1 MYIPINS
8 KKNCNFGTFFLKNC
22 PMKKFIPHII
32 AIVSFLVIT
41 FAYLSPVFSGK
52 DIFGGDTQSYIG
64 MAQEANTYNA
74 NHDDQTLWTGSMF
87 SGMPTYQICM
97 KDDNSVI
104 SLADDA
110 LRVLPGPTYRVFL
123 YLVGFYILLIA
134 FGLSPYWA
142 IAGSIAFAFGS
153 YNLIIIVAGHNTKA
167 VAIAYMAPIIASI
180 YLGFKK
186 EKPYLGATLLAL
198 FLGLGLYANH
208 IQIIYYTL
216 FIAIIFGISEI
227 VFTIKEKTF
236 KKFFTS
242 IGFLCLGA
250 ILAVGLNAT
259 RLITTAEYSKHTMRG
274 DSNGL
279 TIIESGDKHGL
290 DLDYITAWSYGIDET
305 LTLLIPDFKGGS
317 SHTYLDADSH
327 TAQKMGQ
334 ITGFRDTGKD
344 LSSTDKERLART
356 GNPKNLAELMYIQP
370 MPTYWGTQPFTSGPV
385 YAGAIVCFLFIVG
398 CIIVPNRQRYWL
410 ITATILGILLS
421 WGHNFMPFTE
431 FFVNFVPLY
440 DKFRTVS
447 MTLTISCLCMVILAF
462 LAIKEL
468 TSEKIDT
475 NKKLKSLYI
484 GAGVTGGLCLL
495 FAIIPSLA
503 GDFSAAS
510 DNSYGSSYSF
520 LTETLPQD
528 RMAMLQSD
536 ALRSLIF
543 IALAFALLFFFV
555 KGKIKTVIASVT
567 LIALCAAD
575 MIPVAYRYLNERSFV
590 KKEVRNKPFT
600 ASEADKYILA
610 DKTEDFRVLNLTVD
624 VFNSS
629 APSYF
634 HKNVGGYSAVKL
646 RRYQELIEVHIS
658 KEIRDFTASLRTIST
673 LGEAEEIFKQ
683 TPVLNMLNTKY
694 LIYSPQAIPISN
706 PYKLGNAWL
715 VNNVDFVN
723 SADEEM
729 LSLGLDSLTNT
740 VIVDK
745 STENAPVA
753 KKYNSES
760 GKIELIKYEP
770 NAMTYKFSST
780 EDQLAVF
787 SEIYYPDGWN
797 AYINGEI
804 VSYFR
809 ANYLLR
815 AMELKAGDYE
825 IEFRFEPK
833 SYDIGKILSIIC
845 SILLTTASVY
855 IIFAHLKN
863 NFKR

>member
-1 MYIPINS
+1 
-8 KKNCNFGTFFLKNC
+8 
-22 PMKKFIPHII
+22 MKKSIPHII

-52 DIFGGDTQSYIG
+52 DIFGGDTQSYMG
-64 MAQEANTYNA
+64 MAQEANTYNET
-74 NHDDQTLWTGSMF
+74 HDNPTLWTGSMF

-97 KDDNSVI
+97 KDDNSIV

-216 FIAIIFGISEI
+216 FIALILGISEI
-227 VFTIKEKTF
+227 IFAIKEKTI
-236 KKFFTS
+236 KKFLLSTA
-242 IGFLCLGA
+242 FLCLGA
-250 ILAVGLNAT
+250 MLAVGLNAT

-279 TIIESGDKHGL
+279 TILESGDKHGL

-305 LTLLIPDFKGGS
+305 FTLLIPDFKGGS
-317 SHTYLDADSH
+317 SQTYLDADSH
-327 TAQKMGQ
+327 TAEKMGQ
-334 ITGFRDTGKD
+334 ITGFRDSKKD
-344 LSSTDKERLART
+344 LTNADKERLART
-356 GNPKNLAELMYIQP
+356 SNPRNLAELMYIQP

-398 CIIVPNRQRYWL
+398 CIIVPNRQRWWL
-410 ITATILGILLS
+410 ISATLLGILLS

-431 FFVNFVPLY
+431 FFVNYVPLY

-447 MTLTISCLCMVILAF
+447 MTLTISCLCMAILAF

-468 TSEKIDT
+468 TSESVDT
-475 NKKLKSLYI
+475 KEKLKALYI
-484 GAGVTGGLCLL
+484 GAGITGGLCLL

-503 GDFSAAS
+503 GDFSSAS

-543 IALAFALLFFFV
+543 ITLAFTLLFFYI
-555 KGKIKTVIASVT
+555 KGKIKTLVASLA
-567 LIALCAAD
+567 LISLCAAD
-575 MIPVAYRYLNERSFV
+575 MIPVASRYLNERSFV
-590 KKEVRNKPFT
+590 KKEVRNKPF
-600 ASEADKYILA
+600 SPSDADKYILA

-658 KEIRDFTASLRTIST
+658 KEIRNFTASLRTIST

-694 LIYSPQAIPISN
+694 VIYSPQAMPITN
-706 PYKLGNAWL
+706 PYKMGNAWL
-715 VNNVDFVN
+715 VDNVNLVN

-729 LSLGLDSLTNT
+729 LSLGLDSLQNT
-740 VIVDK
+740 VIIDK
-745 STENAPVA
+745 AVKNAP
-753 KKYNSES
+753 KDQKYNSAN
-760 GKIELIKYEP
+760 GKIELVKYEP
-770 NAMTYKFSST
+770 NVMTYKFTST
-780 EDQLAVF
+780 ENQLAVF

-797 AYINGEI
+797 AYINGEKAE
-804 VSYFR
+804 YFR

-815 AMELKAGDYE
+815 AMELKAGDYT

-845 SILLTTASVY
+845 SILLTTALSC
-855 IIFAHLKN
+855 IIFAVFKN
-863 NFKR
+863 DFKR

>member
-1 MYIPINS
+1 
-8 KKNCNFGTFFLKNC
+8 
-22 PMKKFIPHII
+22 MKKAIPHII
-32 AIVSFLVIT
+32 AIVSFLIIT

-52 DIFGGDTQSYIG
+52 DIFGGDTQSYMG
-64 MAQEANTYNA
+64 MAQEANTFNQT
-74 NHDDQTLWTGSMF
+74 NDDQTLWTGSMF

-97 KDDNSVI
+97 KDDNSIV

-216 FIAIIFGISEI
+216 FIALILGVSEIIFA
-227 VFTIKEKTF
+227 IKEKTI
-236 KKFFTS
+236 KKFLLSTA
-242 IGFLCLGA
+242 FLCIGA
-250 ILAVGLNAT
+250 ILAVGMNAT

-279 TIIESGDKHGL
+279 TILESGDKHGL
-290 DLDYITAWSYGIDET
+290 DIDYITAWSYGIDET

-317 SHTYLDADSH
+317 SATYLDADSH

-334 ITGFRDTGKD
+334 LTGFRDTGKD
-344 LSSTDKERLART
+344 LSSTDKERLSRT
-356 GNPKNLAELMYIQP
+356 NNPKNLAELMYIQP

-410 ITATILGILLS
+410 IAATTLGILLS

-431 FFVNFVPLY
+431 FFVNYVPLY

-447 MTLTISCLCMVILAF
+447 MTLTISCLCMAILAF

-468 TSEKIDT
+468 TSESVDT
-475 NKKLKSLYI
+475 KEKLKALYI
-484 GAGVTGGLCLL
+484 GAGITGGLCLL
-495 FAIIPSLA
+495 FALIPSLA
-503 GDFSAAS
+503 GDFSASS
-510 DNSYGSSYSF
+510 DNSYGSTYSF
-520 LTETLPQD
+520 LTQTLPLD
-528 RMAMLQSD
+528 RMEMLQAD

-543 IALAFALLFFFV
+543 IALAFALLFFYV
-555 KGKIKTVIASVT
+555 KGKIKTLIASIA
-567 LIALCAAD
+567 LIVLCAAD
-575 MIPVAYRYLNERSFV
+575 MIPVAHRYLNERSFV
-590 KKEVRNKPFT
+590 KKEVTNKPFS
-600 ASEADKYILA
+600 ASDADKYILA

-624 VFNSS
+624 IFNSS

-646 RRYQELIEVHIS
+646 RRYQELIEVHLS
-658 KEIRDFTASLRTIST
+658 KEIRNFTYSLKTIST
-673 LGEAEEIFKQ
+673 LAEAEEAFKQ

-694 LIYSPQAIPISN
+694 VIYAPQAMPISN

-715 VNNVDFVN
+715 VDNVNLVN

-729 LSLGLDSLTNT
+729 LSLGLDSLQNT
-740 VIVDK
+740 VVVDK
-745 STENAPVA
+745 AVENAPTDQ
-753 KKYNSES
+753 KYNSAN
-760 GKIELIKYEP
+760 GKIELIEYKP

-797 AYINGEI
+797 AYVNGEKAT
-804 VSYFR
+804 YFR

-815 AMELKAGDYE
+815 AMELKAGDYT

-845 SILLTTASVY
+845 SILLTTALGY

>member
-1 MYIPINS
+1 
-8 KKNCNFGTFFLKNC
+8 
-22 PMKKFIPHII
+22 MKKLLPHII
-32 AIVSFLVIT
+32 AIISFLVLT
-41 FAYLSPVFSGK
+41 FAFLSPVFSGK
-52 DIFGGDTQSYIG
+52 DIFGGDTQSYMG
-64 MAQEANTYNA
+64 MAQEANAYNET
-74 NHDDQTLWTGSMF
+74 HDNQTLWTGSMF

-97 KDDNSVI
+97 KDDNSII
-104 SLADDA
+104 SLTDDA
-110 LRVLPGPTYRVFL
+110 LRLLPGPTYRVFL

-180 YLGFKK
+180 YMGFRQN
-186 EKPYLGATLLAL
+186 KPYIGATLLAL

-216 FIAIIFGISEI
+216 FIAIILGISEI
-227 VFTIKEKTF
+227 VFAIKEKTI

-242 IGFLCLGA
+242 LGFLALGA

-290 DLDYITAWSYGIDET
+290 DIDYITAWSYGIDET
-305 LTLLIPDFKGGS
+305 FTLLIPDFKGGS

-334 ITGFRDTGKD
+334 ITGFRNTNKD
-344 LSSTDKERLART
+344 LSNADKERLART
-356 GNPKNLAELMYIQP
+356 GNPRNLAELMYIQP

-398 CIIVPNRQRYWL
+398 CILVPNKQRWWL
-410 ITATILGILLS
+410 ISATILGILLS

-431 FFVNFVPLY
+431 FFVNYVPLY

-462 LAIKEL
+462 LGVKEL
-468 TSEKIDT
+468 ISNDVDSK
-475 NKKLKSLYI
+475 KKLKSLYI
-484 GAGVTGGLCLL
+484 GAGITGGLCLL
-495 FAIIPSLA
+495 FTLIPSLA
-503 GDFSAAS
+503 GDFTSTS

-520 LTETLPQD
+520 LTETLPLD
-528 RMAMLQSD
+528 RAEMLRAD
-536 ALRSLIF
+536 ALRSLVF
-543 IALAFALLFFFV
+543 IALAFTLLFIYV
-555 KGKIKTVIASVT
+555 KGKINALVAS
-567 LIALCAAD
+567 IALCVLCATD
-575 MIPVAYRYLNERSFV
+575 MIPVAHRYLNERSFV
-590 KKEVRNKPFT
+590 KKEAKNKPFT
-600 ASEADKYILA
+600 ASDADKYILA
-610 DKTEDFRVLNLTVD
+610 DKSEEFRVLNLTVD
-624 VFNSS
+624 IFNSS

-646 RRYQELIEVHIS
+646 RRYQELIEVHLS
-658 KEIRDFTASLRTIST
+658 KEIRDFTSSLRTIST
-673 LGEAEEIFKQ
+673 LGEAEEIFKK

-694 LIYSPQAIPISN
+694 VIYTPQAMPISN
-706 PYKLGNAWL
+706 PYKMGNAWL
-715 VNNVDFVN
+715 VDNINLVN

-745 STENAPVA
+745 STENAPND
-753 KKYNSES
+753 KKYNSAN

-770 NAMTYKFSST
+770 NSMTYKFTST

-797 AYINGEI
+797 AYINDEE
-804 VSYFR
+804 VPYFR

-815 AMELKAGDYE
+815 AMELKAGDYT

-845 SILLTTASVY
+845 SILLTTALSY

>member
-1 MYIPINS
+1 
-8 KKNCNFGTFFLKNC
+8 
-22 PMKKFIPHII
+22 MKKFLPHII
-32 AIVSFLVIT
+32 AIISFLVLT
-41 FAYLSPVFSGK
+41 FAFLSPVFSGK
-52 DIFGGDTQSYIG
+52 DIFGGDTQSYMG
-64 MAQEANTYNA
+64 MAQEANAYNET
-74 NHDDQTLWTGSMF
+74 HDDQTLWTGSMF

-97 KDDNSVI
+97 KDDNSII
-104 SLADDA
+104 SLTDDA
-110 LRVLPGPTYRVFL
+110 LRLLPGPTYRVFL

-180 YLGFKK
+180 YMGFRQN
-186 EKPYLGATLLAL
+186 KPYLGATLLAL

-216 FIAIIFGISEI
+216 FIAIILGISEI
-227 VFTIKEKTF
+227 VFAIKEKTI

-242 IGFLCLGA
+242 LGFLALGA
-250 ILAVGLNAT
+250 ILAVGLNST

-279 TIIESGDKHGL
+279 TIIESGNKHGL
-290 DLDYITAWSYGIDET
+290 DIDYITAWSYGIDET
-305 LTLLIPDFKGGS
+305 FTLLIPDFKGGS

-334 ITGFRDTGKD
+334 ITGFRNTNKD
-344 LSSTDKERLART
+344 LSNTDKERLART
-356 GNPKNLAELMYIQP
+356 GNPRNLAELMYIQP

-398 CIIVPNRQRYWL
+398 CIIVPNKQRWWL
-410 ITATILGILLS
+410 ISATILGILLS

-431 FFVNFVPLY
+431 FFVNYVPLY

-462 LAIKEL
+462 LGVKEL
-468 TSEKIDT
+468 ISNDVDSK
-475 NKKLKSLYI
+475 KKLKSLYI
-484 GAGVTGGLCLL
+484 GAGITGGLCLL
-495 FAIIPSLA
+495 FTLIPSLA
-503 GDFSAAS
+503 GDFTSTS

-520 LTETLPQD
+520 LTETLPLD
-528 RMAMLQSD
+528 RAEMLRAD
-536 ALRSLIF
+536 ALRSLVF
-543 IALAFALLFFFV
+543 IALAFTLLFIYV
-555 KGKIKTVIASVT
+555 KGKINALVAS
-567 LIALCAAD
+567 IALCVLCATD
-575 MIPVAYRYLNERSFV
+575 MIPVAHRYLNERSFV
-590 KKEVRNKPFT
+590 KKEAKNKPFT
-600 ASEADKYILA
+600 ASDADKYILA
-610 DKTEDFRVLNLTVD
+610 DKSEEFRVLNLTVD
-624 VFNSS
+624 IFNSS

-646 RRYQELIEVHIS
+646 RRYQELIEVHLS
-658 KEIRDFTASLRTIST
+658 KEIRDFTSSLRTIST
-673 LGEAEEIFKQ
+673 FGEAEEIFKK

-694 LIYSPQAIPISN
+694 VIYTPQAMPISN
-706 PYKLGNAWL
+706 PYKMGNAWL
-715 VNNVDFVN
+715 VDNINLVN
-723 SADEEM
+723 SADEEI

-745 STENAPVA
+745 STENAPND
-753 KKYNSES
+753 KKYNSAN

-770 NAMTYKFSST
+770 NSMTYKFSST

-797 AYINGEI
+797 AYINDEE
-804 VSYFR
+804 VPYFR

-815 AMELKAGDYE
+815 AMELKAGDYT

-845 SILLTTASVY
+845 SILLTTALAC

>member
-1 MYIPINS
+1 
-8 KKNCNFGTFFLKNC
+8 
-22 PMKKFIPHII
+22 MKKFIPHII

-52 DIFGGDTQSYIG
+52 DIFGGDTQSYMG

-97 KDDNSVI
+97 KDDNSII

-216 FIAIIFGISEI
+216 FIAIILGISEI

-259 RLITTAEYSKHTMRG
+259 RLITTAEYSKYTMRG

-279 TIIESGDKHGL
+279 TILESGDKHGL

-334 ITGFRDTGKD
+334 ITGFRNTGKD

-356 GNPKNLAELMYIQP
+356 SNPKNLAELMYIQP

-398 CIIVPNRQRYWL
+398 CVIVPNRQRYWL
-410 ITATILGILLS
+410 IAATILGILLS

-431 FFVNFVPLY
+431 FFVNYVPLY

-468 TSEKIDT
+468 TSENIDSK
-475 NKKLKSLYI
+475 KKLKSLYI
-484 GAGVTGGLCLL
+484 GAGITGGLCLL

-520 LTETLPQD
+520 LSETLPQD

-543 IALAFALLFFFV
+543 IALAFALLFFYV
-555 KGKIKTVIASVT
+555 KGKIKAVVASIALCV
-567 LIALCAAD
+567 LCAAD
-575 MIPVAYRYLNERSFV
+575 MIPVAARYLNERSFV

-673 LGEAEEIFKQ
+673 LGEAEEIFKN

-694 LIYSPQAIPISN
+694 VIYAPQAMPISN
-706 PYKLGNAWL
+706 PYKMGNAWL
-715 VNNVDFVN
+715 VDNINLVN

-745 STENAPVA
+745 STENAPQS
-753 KKYNSES
+753 KKYNSAN

-770 NAMTYKFSST
+770 NVMTYKFSST

-815 AMELKAGDYE
+815 AMELKTGDYE

-845 SILLTTASVY
+845 SILLTTALAC

>member
-1 MYIPINS
+1 
-8 KKNCNFGTFFLKNC
+8 
-22 PMKKFIPHII
+22 MKKLLPHII
-32 AIVSFLVIT
+32 AIISFLVLT
-41 FAYLSPVFSGK
+41 FAFLSPVFSGK
-52 DIFGGDTQSYIG
+52 DIFGGDTQSYMG
-64 MAQEANTYNA
+64 MAQEANAYNET
-74 NHDDQTLWTGSMF
+74 HDDQTLWTGSMF

-97 KDDNSVI
+97 KDDNSII
-104 SLADDA
+104 SLTDDV
-110 LRVLPGPTYRVFL
+110 LRILPGPTYRVFL

-180 YLGFKK
+180 YMGFRQN
-186 EKPYLGATLLAL
+186 KPYLGATLLAL

-216 FIAIIFGISEI
+216 FIAIILGISEI
-227 VFTIKEKTF
+227 VFAIKEKTI

-242 IGFLCLGA
+242 LGFLALGA

-290 DLDYITAWSYGIDET
+290 DIDYITAWSYGIDET
-305 LTLLIPDFKGGS
+305 FTLLIPDFKGGS

-334 ITGFRDTGKD
+334 ITGFRNTNKD
-344 LSSTDKERLART
+344 LSNADKERLART
-356 GNPKNLAELMYIQP
+356 GNPRNLAELMYIQP

-398 CIIVPNRQRYWL
+398 CILVPNKQRWWL
-410 ITATILGILLS
+410 ISATILGILLS

-431 FFVNFVPLY
+431 FFVNYVPLY

-462 LAIKEL
+462 LGVKEL
-468 TSEKIDT
+468 ISNDVDSK
-475 NKKLKSLYI
+475 KKLKSLYI
-484 GAGVTGGLCLL
+484 GAGITGGLCLL
-495 FAIIPSLA
+495 FTLIPSLA
-503 GDFSAAS
+503 GDFTSTS
-510 DNSYGSSYSF
+510 DNFYGSSYSF
-520 LTETLPQD
+520 LTETLPLD
-528 RMAMLQSD
+528 RAEMLRAD
-536 ALRSLIF
+536 ALRSLVF
-543 IALAFALLFFFV
+543 IALAFTLLFIYV
-555 KGKIKTVIASVT
+555 KGKINALVAS
-567 LIALCAAD
+567 IALCVLCATD
-575 MIPVAYRYLNERSFV
+575 MIPVAHRYLNERSFV
-590 KKEVRNKPFT
+590 KKEAKNKPFT
-600 ASEADKYILA
+600 ASDADKYILA
-610 DKTEDFRVLNLTVD
+610 DKSEEFRVLNLTVD
-624 VFNSS
+624 IFNSS

-646 RRYQELIEVHIS
+646 RRYQELIEVHLS
-658 KEIRDFTASLRTIST
+658 KEIRDFTSSLRTIST
-673 LGEAEEIFKQ
+673 LGEAEEIFKK

-694 LIYSPQAIPISN
+694 VIYTPQAMPISN
-706 PYKLGNAWL
+706 PYKMGNAWL
-715 VNNVDFVN
+715 VDNINLVN
-723 SADEEM
+723 SADEEI

-745 STENAPVA
+745 STENAPND
-753 KKYNSES
+753 KKYNSAN

-770 NAMTYKFSST
+770 NSMTYKFTST

-797 AYINGEI
+797 AYINDEE
-804 VSYFR
+804 VPYFR

-815 AMELKAGDYE
+815 AMELKAGDYT

-845 SILLTTASVY
+845 SILLTTALAY
-855 IIFAHLKN
+855 IIFAVCKKD
-863 NFKR
+863 FIR

>member
-1 MYIPINS
+1 
-8 KKNCNFGTFFLKNC
+8 
-22 PMKKFIPHII
+22 MKKFIPHII

-41 FAYLSPVFSGK
+41 FAFLSPVFSGK
-52 DIFGGDTQSYIG
+52 DIFGGDTHSFVG
-64 MAQEANTYNA
+64 MAQEARTFNES
-74 NHDDQTLWTGSMF
+74 HSDQTLWTGSMF

-97 KDDNSVI
+97 KDDNSIVSI
-104 SLADDA
+104 ADDA
-110 LRVLPGPTYRVFL
+110 LRILPGPTYRVFL

-134 FGLSPYWA
+134 FGLSPYLA

-216 FIAIIFGISEI
+216 FIAIILGISEI
-227 VFTIKEKTF
+227 VFAIKEKTI
-236 KKFFTS
+236 KKFLLSTA
-242 IGFLCLGA
+242 FLCIGA
-250 ILAVGLNAT
+250 ALAVGLNAT

-279 TIIESGDKHGL
+279 TILDSGDKHGL
-290 DLDYITAWSYGIDET
+290 DLNYITAWSYGIDET

-317 SHTYLDADSH
+317 SATHLDADSH

-334 ITGFRDTGKD
+334 ITGFRDTGKE
-344 LSSTDKERLART
+344 LSNTDKERLART

-398 CIIVPNRQRYWL
+398 CVIVPNRQRYWL
-410 ITATILGILLS
+410 IAATILGILLS

-431 FFVNFVPLY
+431 FFVNYVPLY

-447 MTLTISCLCMVILAF
+447 MTLTISCLCMAILAF

-543 IALAFALLFFFV
+543 IALTSALLFFYI
-555 KGKIKTVIASVT
+555 KGKIKAVMASIALCV
-567 LIALCAAD
+567 LCAAD
-575 MIPVAYRYLNERSFV
+575 MIPVAHRYLNERSFV
-590 KKEVRNKPFT
+590 KKEVINKPFT
-600 ASEADKYILA
+600 ASEADKFILA

-624 VFNSS
+624 IFNSS

-646 RRYQELIEVHIS
+646 RRYQELIEVHLS
-658 KEIRDFTASLRTIST
+658 KEIRNFTSSLRTIST
-673 LGEAEEIFKQ
+673 LSEAEEIFKQ

-694 LIYSPQAIPISN
+694 VIYTPQAMPITN
-706 PYKLGNAWL
+706 PHKMGNAWL
-715 VNNVDFVN
+715 VDNVNYVNN
-723 SADEEM
+723 ADEEI
-729 LSLGLDSLTNT
+729 LSLGSDALSNT

-745 STENAPVA
+745 AVENAPTDR
-753 KKYNSES
+753 KYNSAN
-760 GKIELIKYEP
+760 GQIELIKYEP
-770 NAMTYKFSST
+770 NNITYKFSST

-797 AYINGEI
+797 AYINGEEAT
-804 VSYFR
+804 YFR

-815 AMELKAGDYE
+815 AMELKAGNYT

-845 SILLTTASVY
+845 SLLLTTALGY
-855 IIFAHLKN
+855 IIFAV
-863 NFKR
+863 FKKKSNEQ

>member
-1 MYIPINS
+1 
-8 KKNCNFGTFFLKNC
+8 
-22 PMKKFIPHII
+22 MKKAIPHII
-32 AIVSFLVIT
+32 AIVSFLIIT

-52 DIFGGDTQSYIG
+52 DIFGGDTQSYVG
-64 MAQEANTYNA
+64 MAHEANTYNA
-74 NHDDQTLWTGSMF
+74 THDEQTLWTGSMF

-97 KDDNSVI
+97 KDDSSII
-104 SLADDA
+104 SILDDT
-110 LRVLPGPTYRVFL
+110 LRLLPGPVYKVFL

-134 FGLSPYWA
+134 FGLSPYLA
-142 IAGSIAFAFGS
+142 IAGSIAFSFGS
-153 YNLIIIVAGHNTKA
+153 YNLIILVAGHNTKA
-167 VAIAYMAPIIASI
+167 IAIAYMAPIIASI

-198 FLGLGLYANH
+198 FLGLGIYANH

-227 VFTIKEKTF
+227 AFAIKEKTI
-236 KKFFTS
+236 KKFLISF
-242 IGFLCLGA
+242 GFLCLGA
-250 ILAVGLNAT
+250 VLAIGLNAT
-259 RLITTAEYSKHTMRG
+259 RLLTTAEYSKYTMRG

-279 TIIESGDKHGL
+279 TLIESGDKHGL
-290 DLDYITAWSYGIDET
+290 DIDYITAWSYGIDET
-305 LTLLIPDFKGGS
+305 ITLLIPDFKGGS
-317 SHTYLDADSH
+317 SATYLDADSH

-334 ITGFRDTGKD
+334 LTGFRDTGKD

-356 GNPKNLAELMYIQP
+356 NNPKNLAELMYIQP

-410 ITATILGILLS
+410 IAATILGVLLS

-431 FFVNFVPLY
+431 FFVNYVPLY

-447 MTLTISCLCMVILAF
+447 MTLTISCLCMAILAF

-468 TSEKIDT
+468 MDENVDT
-475 NKKLKSLYI
+475 KKKLKSLYI
-484 GAGVTGGLCLL
+484 GAGITGGLCLI
-495 FAIIPSLA
+495 FALIPSLA
-503 GDFSAAS
+503 GDFSASS
-510 DNSYGSSYSF
+510 DNSYGSTYSF
-520 LTETLPQD
+520 LTQTLPLD
-528 RMAMLQSD
+528 RMEMLQAD

-543 IALAFALLFFFV
+543 IALAFALLFFYV
-555 KGKIKTVIASVT
+555 KGKVKTIVASIA
-567 LIALCAAD
+567 LIVLCAAD
-575 MIPVAYRYLNERSFV
+575 MIPVAHRYLNERSFV
-590 KKEVRNKPFT
+590 KKEVTNKPFS
-600 ASEADKYILA
+600 ASDADKYILA

-624 VFNSS
+624 IFNSS

-646 RRYQELIEVHIS
+646 RRYQELIEVHLS
-658 KEIRDFTASLRTIST
+658 KEIRNFTYSLKTIST
-673 LGEAEEIFKQ
+673 LAEAEEAFKQ

-694 LIYSPQAIPISN
+694 VIYAPQAMPIVN
-706 PYKLGNAWL
+706 PYRMGNAWL
-715 VNNVDFVN
+715 VDNVNLVN

-729 LSLGLDSLTNT
+729 LSLGLDSLNNT

-745 STENAPVA
+745 STENAPA
-753 KKYNSES
+753 DKKYNSAN
-760 GKIELIKYEP
+760 GKIELINYKP
-770 NAMTYKFSST
+770 NVMTYKFSSA

-787 SEIYYPDGWN
+787 SEIYYPEGWN
-797 AYINGEI
+797 AYINGEKAT
-804 VSYFR
+804 YFR

-815 AMELKAGDYE
+815 AMNLKAGDYT

-845 SILLTTASVY
+845 SILLTTALAC
-855 IIFAHLKN
+855 IIFAV
-863 NFKR
+863 FKKKPNEQ

>member
-1 MYIPINS
+1 
-8 KKNCNFGTFFLKNC
+8 
-22 PMKKFIPHII
+22 MKKLLPHII
-32 AIVSFLVIT
+32 AIISFLVLT
-41 FAYLSPVFSGK
+41 FAFLSPVFSGK
-52 DIFGGDTQSYIG
+52 DIFGGDTQSYMG
-64 MAQEANTYNA
+64 MAQEANAYNET
-74 NHDDQTLWTGSMF
+74 HDDQTLWTGSMF

-97 KDDNSVI
+97 KDDNSII
-104 SLADDA
+104 SLTDDA
-110 LRVLPGPTYRVFL
+110 LRILPGPTYRVFL

-180 YLGFKK
+180 FLGFKK

-216 FIAIIFGISEI
+216 FIAIILGISEI
-227 VFTIKEKTF
+227 VFAIKEKTI
-236 KKFFTS
+236 KKFLTS

-290 DLDYITAWSYGIDET
+290 DIDYITAWSYGIDET
-305 LTLLIPDFKGGS
+305 FTLLIPDFKGGA

-334 ITGFRDTGKD
+334 ITGFRKTNKD
-344 LSSTDKERLART
+344 LSNADKERLART
-356 GNPKNLAELMYIQP
+356 GNPRNLAELMYIQP

-398 CIIVPNRQRYWL
+398 CILVPNKQRWWL
-410 ITATILGILLS
+410 ISATILGILLS

-431 FFVNFVPLY
+431 FFVNYVPLY

-462 LAIKEL
+462 LGVKEL
-468 TSEKIDT
+468 ISNDVDSK
-475 NKKLKSLYI
+475 KKLKSLYI
-484 GAGVTGGLCLL
+484 GAGITGGLCLL
-495 FAIIPSLA
+495 FTLIPSLA
-503 GDFSAAS
+503 GDFTSTS

-520 LTETLPQD
+520 LTETLPLD
-528 RMAMLQSD
+528 RAEMLQSD

-543 IALAFALLFFFV
+543 IALAFALLFFYV
-555 KGKIKTVIASVT
+555 KGKIKAIVASVA
-567 LIALCAAD
+567 LIVLCAAD
-575 MIPVAYRYLNERSFV
+575 MIPVAHRYLNERSFV
-590 KKEVRNKPFT
+590 KKEAKNKPFT
-600 ASEADKYILA
+600 ASDADKYILA
-610 DKTEDFRVLNLTVD
+610 DKSEEFRVLNLTVD
-624 VFNSS
+624 IFNSS

-646 RRYQELIEVHIS
+646 RRYQELIEVHLS
-658 KEIRDFTASLRTIST
+658 KEIRDFTSSLRTIST
-673 LGEAEEIFKQ
+673 LGEAEEIFKK

-694 LIYSPQAIPISN
+694 VIYTPQAMPISN
-706 PYKLGNAWL
+706 PYKMSNAWL
-715 VNNVDFVN
+715 VDNINLVN
-723 SADEEM
+723 SADEEI

-745 STENAPVA
+745 STENAPND
-753 KKYNSES
+753 KKYNSAN

-770 NAMTYKFSST
+770 NSMTYKFTST

-787 SEIYYPDGWN
+787 SEVYYPDGWN
-797 AYINGEI
+797 AYIDDEE
-804 VSYFR
+804 VPYFR

-815 AMELKAGDYE
+815 AMELKAGDYT

-845 SILLTTASVY
+845 SILLTTALAC
-855 IIFAHLKN
+855 IIFAVCKN
-863 NFKR
+863 KRGK

>member
-1 MYIPINS
+1 
-8 KKNCNFGTFFLKNC
+8 
-22 PMKKFIPHII
+22 MKKFIPHII

-259 RLITTAEYSKHTMRG
+259 RLITTAEYSKYTMRG

-279 TIIESGDKHGL
+279 TILESGDKHGL
-290 DLDYITAWSYGIDET
+290 DLDYITAWSYGLDET

-327 TAQKMGQ
+327 TAEKMGLV
-334 ITGFRDTGKD
+334 TGFRNSNKD
-344 LSSTDKERLART
+344 LSNADKERLSRT
-356 GNPKNLAELMYIQP
+356 GNPRNLAELMYIQP

-385 YAGAIVCFLFIVG
+385 YAGAIVCFLFAVG

-410 ITATILGILLS
+410 IAATILGILLS
-421 WGHNFMPFTE
+421 WGHNFMSFTE
-431 FFVNFVPLY
+431 FFVNYIPLY

-447 MTLTISCLCMVILAF
+447 MTLTISCLCMAILAF

-468 TSEKIDT
+468 TSENIDT
-475 NKKLKSLYI
+475 SKKLKALYI
-484 GAGVTGGLCLL
+484 GAGITGGLCLL
-495 FAIIPSLA
+495 FALIPSLA
-503 GDFSAAS
+503 GDFTSTS
-510 DNSYGSSYSF
+510 DNSYGSSYGF

-543 IALAFALLFFFV
+543 IALTFTLLFFYV
-555 KGKIKTVIASVT
+555 KGKIKTLVAS
-567 LIALCAAD
+567 IALCVLCGAD
-575 MIPVAYRYLNERSFV
+575 MIPVAHRYLNERSFV

-600 ASEADKYILA
+600 VSEADKYILA

-658 KEIRDFTASLRTIST
+658 KEIRNFTASLRTIST
-673 LGEAEEIFKQ
+673 LGEAEDIFKR

-694 LIYSPQAIPISN
+694 LIYSPQAMPISN
-706 PYKLGNAWL
+706 PYKMGNAWL
-715 VNNVDFVN
+715 VDNINLVN

-797 AYINGEI
+797 AYINGEKAE
-804 VSYFR
+804 YFR

-845 SILLTTASVY
+845 SILLTTALSY
-855 IIFAHLKN
+855 IIFAVCKRKN
-863 NFKR
+863 

>member
-1 MYIPINS
+1 
-8 KKNCNFGTFFLKNC
+8 
-22 PMKKFIPHII
+22 MKKSIPHII
-32 AIVSFLVIT
+32 AIVSFLFIT

-52 DIFGGDTQSYIG
+52 DIFGGDTQSYMG
-64 MAQEANTYNA
+64 MAHEANTYNA
-74 NHDDQTLWTGSMF
+74 THDEQTLWTGSMF

-97 KDDNSVI
+97 KDDSSII
-104 SLADDA
+104 SILDDT
-110 LRVLPGPTYRVFL
+110 LRLLPGPVYKVFL

-134 FGLSPYWA
+134 FGLSPYLA

-153 YNLIIIVAGHNTKA
+153 YNLIILVAGHNTKA
-167 VAIAYMAPIIASI
+167 IAIAYMAPIIASI

-186 EKPYLGATLLAL
+186 KTPYLGATLLAL

-216 FIAIIFGISEI
+216 FIAIILGISEI
-227 VFTIKEKTF
+227 VFAIKEKTI
-236 KKFFTS
+236 KKFLLSTA
-242 IGFLCLGA
+242 FLCLGA
-250 ILAVGLNAT
+250 MLAVGLNAT
-259 RLITTAEYSKHTMRG
+259 RLITTAEYSKYTMRG

-279 TIIESGDKHGL
+279 TLIESGDKHGL
-290 DLDYITAWSYGIDET
+290 DIDYITAWSYGIDET

-317 SHTYLDADSH
+317 SATYLDADSH

-334 ITGFRDTGKD
+334 LTGFRDTEKD
-344 LSSTDKERLART
+344 LSSTDKERLSRT
-356 GNPKNLAELMYIQP
+356 NNPKNLAELMYIQP

-385 YAGAIVCFLFIVG
+385 YAGSIVCFLFIVG

-410 ITATILGILLS
+410 IAATILGILLS

-431 FFVNFVPLY
+431 FFVNYVPLY

-447 MTLTISCLCMVILAF
+447 MTLTISCLCMAILAF

-468 TSEKIDT
+468 TSESVDSKE
-475 NKKLKSLYI
+475 KLKALYI
-484 GAGVTGGLCLL
+484 GAGITGGLCLI
-495 FAIIPSLA
+495 FALIPSLA
-503 GDFSAAS
+503 GDFSASS
-510 DNSYGSSYSF
+510 DNSYGSTYSF
-520 LTETLPQD
+520 LTQTLPLD
-528 RMAMLQSD
+528 RMEMLQAD

-543 IALAFALLFFFV
+543 IALAFALLFFYV
-555 KGKIKTVIASVT
+555 KGKIKTLIASIA
-567 LIALCAAD
+567 LIVLCAAD
-575 MIPVAYRYLNERSFV
+575 MIPVAHRYLNERSFV
-590 KKEVRNKPFT
+590 KKEVTNKPFS
-600 ASEADKYILA
+600 ASDADKYILA

-624 VFNSS
+624 IFNSS

-646 RRYQELIEVHIS
+646 RRYQELIEVHLS
-658 KEIRDFTASLRTIST
+658 KEIRNFTYSLKTIST
-673 LGEAEEIFKQ
+673 LAEAEEAFKQ

-694 LIYSPQAIPISN
+694 VIYAPQAMPITN
-706 PYKLGNAWL
+706 PYKMGNAWL
-715 VNNVDFVN
+715 VDNVNLVN

-729 LSLGLDSLTNT
+729 LSLGLDSLANT

-745 STENAPVA
+745 STEYAPSDR
-753 KKYNSES
+753 KYNSAN
-760 GKIELIKYEP
+760 GKIALIKYEP
-770 NAMTYKFSST
+770 NSMTYKFTST

-797 AYINGEI
+797 AYINGENI
-804 VSYFR
+804 PYFR

-815 AMELKAGDYE
+815 AMNLKAGDYT

-845 SILLTTASVY
+845 SILLTTALAC
-855 IIFAHLKN
+855 IIFAV
-863 NFKR
+863 FKKKPNEQ

>member
-1 MYIPINS
+1 
-8 KKNCNFGTFFLKNC
+8 
-22 PMKKFIPHII
+22 MKKSIQHII

-41 FAYLSPVFSGK
+41 FAFLSPVFSGR
-52 DIFGGDTQSYIG
+52 DIFGGDTQSYMG
-64 MAQEANTYNA
+64 MAQEANSYNKT
-74 NHDDQTLWTGSMF
+74 HDEQTLWTGSMF
-87 SGMPTYQICM
+87 AGMPTYQICM
-97 KDDNSVI
+97 KDDNSIV

-110 LRVLPGPTYRVFL
+110 LRILPGPTYRVFL

-216 FIAIIFGISEI
+216 FIALILGISEI
-227 VFTIKEKTF
+227 VFAIKEKTI
-236 KKFFTS
+236 KKFLISTA
-242 IGFLCLGA
+242 FLCLGA

-279 TIIESGDKHGL
+279 TILDSGDKHGL
-290 DLDYITAWSYGIDET
+290 DLNYITAWSYGIDET
-305 LTLLIPDFKGGS
+305 FTLLIPDFKGGS
-317 SHTYLDADSH
+317 SHTYLDTDSH

-334 ITGFRDTGKD
+334 ITGFRDSGKK
-344 LSSTDKERLART
+344 LSNTDKERLART

-410 ITATILGILLS
+410 IAATILGILLS

-431 FFVNFVPLY
+431 FFVNYIPLY

-447 MTLTISCLCMVILAF
+447 MTLTISCLCMAILAF
-462 LAIKEL
+462 LAVKEL
-468 TSEKIDT
+468 VSESVDT
-475 NKKLKSLYI
+475 KKKLKSLYI
-484 GAGVTGGLCLL
+484 GAGITGGLCLL
-495 FAIIPSLA
+495 FALIPSIA
-503 GDFSAAS
+503 GDFSGTN
-510 DNSYGSSYSF
+510 DNSYGASYSF
-520 LTETLPQD
+520 LTETLPMD
-528 RMAMLQSD
+528 RMAMLGAD

-543 IALAFALLFFFV
+543 ITLTFTLLFIYI
-555 KGKIKTVIASVT
+555 KGKINATIASIA
-567 LIALCAAD
+567 LIILCAAD
-575 MIPVAYRYLNERSFV
+575 MIPVAHRYLNERSFV
-590 KKEVRNKPFT
+590 KKEVINKPFS
-600 ASEADKYILA
+600 ASDADKYILA

-624 VFNSS
+624 IFNSS

-646 RRYQELIEVHIS
+646 RRYQELIEVHLS
-658 KEIRDFTASLRTIST
+658 KEIRNFTYSLKTIST
-673 LGEAEEIFKQ
+673 LSEAEEIFRK

-694 LIYSPQAIPISN
+694 VIYSPGAMPITN

-715 VNNVDFVN
+715 VDNVNLVN

-729 LSLGLDSLTNT
+729 LALGLDNLSNT

-745 STENAPVA
+745 SVVNAPVD
-753 KKYNSES
+753 KKYNSDN

-770 NAMTYKFSST
+770 NAMTYKFSSS

-787 SEIYYPDGWN
+787 SEIYYQDGWN
-797 AYINGEI
+797 AYINGEQ
-804 VSYFR
+804 VPYFR

-815 AMELKAGDYE
+815 AMELKAGDYTL
-825 IEFRFEPK
+825 EFRFEPK

-845 SILLTTASVY
+845 SILLTTALSC
-855 IIFAHLKN
+855 IIFVA
-863 NFKR
+863 FKKKP

>member
-1 MYIPINS
+1 
-8 KKNCNFGTFFLKNC
+8 
-22 PMKKFIPHII
+22 MKKSIQHII
-32 AIVSFLVIT
+32 AVLVFLVIT

-52 DIFGGDTQSYIG
+52 DIFGGDTQSYMG
-64 MAQEANTYNA
+64 MAQEANSYNA
-74 NHDDQTLWTGSMF
+74 THDEQTLWTGSMF

-97 KDDNSVI
+97 KDDNSII

-110 LRVLPGPTYRVFL
+110 LRILPGPTYRVFL
-123 YLVGFYILLIA
+123 YLIGFYILLIA

-216 FIAIIFGISEI
+216 FIAIILGISEI
-227 VFTIKEKTF
+227 VFAIKEKTI
-236 KKFFTS
+236 KKFLTS

-327 TAQKMGQ
+327 TAEKMGQ
-334 ITGFRDTGKD
+334 VTGFRNSNKD
-344 LSSTDKERLART
+344 LSNTDKERLART
-356 GNPKNLAELMYIQP
+356 GSPRNLAELMYIQP

-398 CIIVPNRQRYWL
+398 CVIVPNRQRYWL
-410 ITATILGILLS
+410 IAATILGILLS

-431 FFVNFVPLY
+431 FFVNYIPLY

-447 MTLTISCLCMVILAF
+447 MTLTISCLCMAILAF

-468 TSEKIDT
+468 TSENIDT
-475 NKKLKSLYI
+475 NKKLKALYI
-484 GAGVTGGLCLL
+484 GAGITGGLCLL
-495 FAIIPSLA
+495 FALIPSLA

-510 DNSYGSSYSF
+510 DNSYGGTYSF
-520 LTETLPQD
+520 LTETLPLD
-528 RMAMLQSD
+528 RMEMLQAD
-536 ALRSLIF
+536 AFRSLIF
-543 IALAFALLFFFV
+543 IALTFTLLFIYI
-555 KGKIKTVIASVT
+555 KGKINATIAS
-567 LIALCAAD
+567 IALCVLCAAD

-590 KKEVRNKPFT
+590 KKEILNKPFT
-600 ASEADKYILA
+600 ASDADKYILA

-624 VFNSS
+624 IFNSS

-646 RRYQELIEVHIS
+646 RRYQELIEVHLS
-658 KEIRDFTASLRTIST
+658 KEIRNFTYALKTIST

-694 LIYSPQAIPISN
+694 VIYSPQAIPISN
-706 PYKLGNAWL
+706 PYKMGNAWL
-715 VNNVDFVN
+715 VDNVNLVN

-745 STENAPVA
+745 SAENSPAD
-753 KKYNSES
+753 KKYNSAN
-760 GKIELIKYEP
+760 GKIELIRYEP
-770 NAMTYKFSST
+770 NAITYKFSST

-804 VSYFR
+804 VEYFR

-815 AMELKAGDYE
+815 AMELKAGNYT

-845 SILLTTASVY
+845 SILLTTALGY
-855 IIFAHLKN
+855 IIFAIFKKN

>member
-1 MYIPINS
+1 
-8 KKNCNFGTFFLKNC
+8 
-22 PMKKFIPHII
+22 MKKAIPHII
-32 AIVSFLVIT
+32 AIVSFLIIT

-52 DIFGGDTQSYIG
+52 EIFGGDTQSYVG
-64 MAQEANTYNA
+64 MAHEANTYNA
-74 NHDDQTLWTGSMF
+74 THDEQTLWTGSMF

-97 KDDNSVI
+97 KDDSSVI
-104 SLADDA
+104 SILDDT
-110 LRVLPGPTYRVFL
+110 LRLLPGSVYKVFL

-134 FGLSPYWA
+134 FGLSPYLA
-142 IAGSIAFAFGS
+142 IAGSIAFSFGS
-153 YNLIIIVAGHNTKA
+153 YNLIILVAGHNTKA
-167 VAIAYMAPIIASI
+167 IAIAYMAPIIASI

-198 FLGLGLYANH
+198 FLGLGIYANH

-216 FIAIIFGISEI
+216 FIAIILGISEI
-227 VFTIKEKTF
+227 VFAIKEKTI
-236 KKFFTS
+236 KKFLISF
-242 IGFLCLGA
+242 GFLCLGA
-250 ILAVGLNAT
+250 VLAIGLNAT
-259 RLITTAEYSKHTMRG
+259 RLLTTAEYSKYTMRG

-279 TIIESGDKHGL
+279 TLIESGDKHGL
-290 DLDYITAWSYGIDET
+290 DIDYITAWSYGIDET

-317 SHTYLDADSH
+317 SATYLDADSH

-334 ITGFRDTGKD
+334 LTGFRDTGKD

-356 GNPKNLAELMYIQP
+356 NNPKNLAELMYIQP

-410 ITATILGILLS
+410 IAATILGILLS

-431 FFVNFVPLY
+431 FFVNYVPLY

-447 MTLTISCLCMVILAF
+447 MTLTISCLCMAILAF

-468 TSEKIDT
+468 MDENVDT
-475 NKKLKSLYI
+475 KKKLKSLYI
-484 GAGVTGGLCLL
+484 GAGITGGLCLI
-495 FAIIPSLA
+495 FALIPSLA
-503 GDFSAAS
+503 GDFSASS
-510 DNSYGSSYSF
+510 DNSYGSTYSF
-520 LTETLPQD
+520 LTQTLPLD
-528 RMAMLQSD
+528 RMEMLQAD

-543 IALAFALLFFFV
+543 IALALALLFFYV
-555 KGKIKTVIASVT
+555 KGKVKTIVASIA
-567 LIALCAAD
+567 LIVLCAAD
-575 MIPVAYRYLNERSFV
+575 MIPVAHRYLNERSFV
-590 KKEVRNKPFT
+590 KKEVTNKPFS
-600 ASEADKYILA
+600 ASDADKYILA

-624 VFNSS
+624 IFNSS

-646 RRYQELIEVHIS
+646 RRYQELIEVHLS
-658 KEIRDFTASLRTIST
+658 KEIRNFTYSLKTIST
-673 LGEAEEIFKQ
+673 LAEAEEAFKQ

-694 LIYSPQAIPISN
+694 VIYAPQAMPIVN
-706 PYKLGNAWL
+706 PYKMGNAWL
-715 VNNVDFVN
+715 VDNVNLVN

-729 LSLGLDSLTNT
+729 LSLGLDSLANT

-745 STENAPVA
+745 STENAPA
-753 KKYNSES
+753 DKKYNSAN
-760 GKIELIKYEP
+760 GKIELINYEP
-770 NAMTYKFSST
+770 NVMTYKFSST

-797 AYINGEI
+797 AYINGEKAT
-804 VSYFR
+804 YFR

-815 AMELKAGDYE
+815 AMNLKAGDYT

-845 SILLTTASVY
+845 SILLTTALSS
-855 IIFAHLKN
+855 IIFVTFKKRGLK
-863 NFKR
+863 

>member
-1 MYIPINS
+1 
-8 KKNCNFGTFFLKNC
+8 
-22 PMKKFIPHII
+22 MKKSIPHII
-32 AIVSFLVIT
+32 AIVCFLVVT
-41 FAYLSPVFSGK
+41 FGFLSPVFSGK
-52 DIFGGDTQSYIG
+52 DIFGGDTQSYMG
-64 MAQEANTYNA
+64 MAQEANSYNKT
-74 NHDDQTLWTGSMF
+74 HDEQTLWTGSMF
-87 SGMPTYQICM
+87 AGMPTYQICM
-97 KDDNSVI
+97 KDDSSII

-110 LRVLPGPTYRVFL
+110 LRILPGPTYRVFL

-134 FGLSPYWA
+134 LGLSPYFA

-216 FIAIIFGISEI
+216 FIALIFGVSEI
-227 VFTIKEKTF
+227 VFAIKEKTI
-236 KKFFTS
+236 KKFLLSTA
-242 IGFLCLGA
+242 FLCVGA
-250 ILAVGLNAT
+250 IFAVGLNAT

-279 TIIESGDKHGL
+279 TILDSGDKHGL

-305 LTLLIPDFKGGS
+305 FTLLIPDFKGGS
-317 SHTYLDADSH
+317 SHTYLDTDSH

-334 ITGFRDTGKD
+334 ITGFRDSGKK
-344 LSSTDKERLART
+344 LSNTDKERLART

-410 ITATILGILLS
+410 IAATILGILLS

-431 FFVNFVPLY
+431 FFVNYIPLY

-447 MTLTISCLCMVILAF
+447 MTLTISCLCMAILAF
-462 LAIKEL
+462 LAVKEL
-468 TSEKIDT
+468 ASESVDT
-475 NKKLKSLYI
+475 KKKLKSLYI
-484 GAGVTGGLCLL
+484 SAGITGGICLL

-510 DNSYGSSYSF
+510 DNSYGSSYGF
-520 LTETLPQD
+520 LTTTLPQD
-528 RMAMLQSD
+528 RVDMLSAD

-543 IALAFALLFFFV
+543 IALAFTLLFFYI
-555 KGKIKTVIASVT
+555 KGKVKTLVASIA
-567 LIALCAAD
+567 LIILCAAD
-575 MIPVAYRYLNERSFV
+575 MIPVAHRYLNERSFV

-600 ASEADKYILA
+600 ASNADKYILA
-610 DKTEDFRVLNLTVD
+610 DKAEEFRTLNLTVD
-624 VFNSS
+624 IFNSS

-646 RRYQELIEVHIS
+646 RRYQELIEVHLS
-658 KEIRDFTASLRTIST
+658 KEIRNFTYSLKTIST
-673 LGEAEEIFKQ
+673 FSEAEEIFKQ

-694 LIYSPQAIPISN
+694 VIYSPDAMPIAN

-715 VNNVDFVN
+715 VDNVNLVS

-729 LSLGLDSLTNT
+729 LSLGLENLSNT

-745 STENAPVA
+745 SVVNAPVY
-753 KKYNSES
+753 KKYKSDN

-770 NAMTYKFSST
+770 NAMTYKFSSS

-787 SEIYYPDGWN
+787 SEIYYQDGWN
-797 AYINGEI
+797 AYINGEQ
-804 VSYFR
+804 VPYFR

-815 AMELKAGDYE
+815 AMELKAGDYTL
-825 IEFRFEPK
+825 EFRFEPK

-845 SILLTTASVY
+845 SILLTTALSC
-855 IIFAHLKN
+855 IIFVT
-863 NFKR
+863 FKRNLNEQ

>member
-1 MYIPINS
+1 
-8 KKNCNFGTFFLKNC
+8 
-22 PMKKFIPHII
+22 MKKSIPHII
-32 AIVSFLVIT
+32 AIVCFLVVT
-41 FAYLSPVFSGK
+41 FGFLYPVFSGK
-52 DIFGGDTQSYIG
+52 DIFGGDTQSYMG
-64 MAQEANTYNA
+64 MANEANSYNA
-74 NHDDQTLWTGSMF
+74 THDEQTLWTGSMF

-97 KDDNSVI
+97 KDDSSVI

-110 LRVLPGPTYRVFL
+110 LRILPGPTYRVFL

-134 FGLSPYWA
+134 FGLSPYLA

-180 YLGFKK
+180 YLAFKK

-216 FIAIIFGISEI
+216 FIALILGISEI
-227 VFTIKEKTF
+227 VFAIKEKTI
-236 KKFFTS
+236 KKFLFSTAL
-242 IGFLCLGA
+242 LCLGA
-250 ILAVGLNAT
+250 ALAVGLNAT

-274 DSNGL
+274 NSNGL
-279 TIIESGDKHGL
+279 TLLDSGDKHGL
-290 DLDYITAWSYGIDET
+290 DIDYITAWSYAVDET

-317 SHTYLDADSH
+317 SHTYLDASSH
-327 TAQKMGQ
+327 TAEKMAQ
-334 ITGFRDTGKD
+334 ITGFRDTGKK
-344 LSSTDKERLART
+344 LSSTDKERLSRT
-356 GNPKNLAELMYIQP
+356 GSPKNLAELMYIQP

-398 CIIVPNRQRYWL
+398 CIIVANRQRYWL
-410 ITATILGILLS
+410 IAATILGILLS

-431 FFVNFVPLY
+431 FFVNYVPLY

-447 MTLTISCLCMVILAF
+447 MTLTISCLCMAILAF

-468 TSEKIDT
+468 TSNGVRQED
-475 NKKLKSLYI
+475 KLKALYI
-484 GAGVTGGLCLL
+484 GAGITGGLCLL
-495 FAIIPSLA
+495 FALIPSLA

-510 DNSYGSSYSF
+510 DNSYGSTYSF
-520 LTETLPQD
+520 LTTTLPQD
-528 RMAMLQSD
+528 RMAMLQAD

-543 IALAFALLFFFV
+543 IALAFALLFFYV
-555 KGKIKTVIASVT
+555 KGKVKTLVAS
-567 LIALCAAD
+567 IALIVLCTAD
-575 MIPVAYRYLNERSFV
+575 MIPVAHRYLNERSFV
-590 KKEVRNKPFT
+590 KKATKERPFT
-600 ASEADKYILA
+600 ASAADKFILA

-624 VFNSS
+624 IFNSS

-646 RRYQELIEVHIS
+646 RRYQELIEVHLS
-658 KEIRDFTASLRTIST
+658 KEIRNFTYQLKTIST
-673 LGEAEEIFKQ
+673 LSEAEEIFKQ

-694 LIYSPQAIPISN
+694 VIYSPEGMPITN
-706 PYKLGNAWL
+706 PYKMGNAWL
-715 VNNVDFVN
+715 VDNVNLVN

-729 LSLGLDSLTNT
+729 LSLGLDPLNNT

-745 STENAPVA
+745 STENAPLE
-753 KKYNSES
+753 KNYNSAS
-760 GKIELIKYEP
+760 GKIEIVKYEP
-770 NAMTYKFSST
+770 NSMIYKFSSS

-797 AYINGEI
+797 AYINGEKAT
-804 VSYFR
+804 YFR

-815 AMELKAGDYE
+815 AMELKAGDYT

-833 SYDIGKILSIIC
+833 SYNIGKILSIIC
-845 SILLTTASVY
+845 SILLTTALSC
-855 IIFAHLKN
+855 IIFVT
-863 NFKR
+863 FKKRRN

>member
-1 MYIPINS
+1 
-8 KKNCNFGTFFLKNC
+8 
-22 PMKKFIPHII
+22 MKKSIPHII

-52 DIFGGDTQSYIG
+52 DIFGGDTQSYMG
-64 MAQEANTYNA
+64 MAQEANTFNET
-74 NHDDQTLWTGSMF
+74 HDNPTLWTGSMF

-97 KDDNSVI
+97 KDDNSIV

-134 FGLSPYWA
+134 FGLSHYWA

-186 EKPYLGATLLAL
+186 KTPYLGATLLAL

-216 FIAIIFGISEI
+216 FIALILGISEI
-227 VFTIKEKTF
+227 IFAIKEKTI
-236 KKFFTS
+236 KKFLLSTA
-242 IGFLCLGA
+242 FLCLGA
-250 ILAVGLNAT
+250 MLAVGLNAT

-279 TIIESGDKHGL
+279 TILESGDKHGL

-305 LTLLIPDFKGGS
+305 FTLLIPDFKGGS
-317 SHTYLDADSH
+317 SQTYLEADSH
-327 TAQKMGQ
+327 TAEKMGQ
-334 ITGFRDTGKD
+334 ITGFRDSKKD
-344 LSSTDKERLART
+344 LTNADKERLART
-356 GNPKNLAELMYIQP
+356 SNPRNLAELMYIQP

-398 CIIVPNRQRYWL
+398 CIIVPNRQRWWL
-410 ITATILGILLS
+410 ISATLLGILLS

-431 FFVNFVPLY
+431 FFVNYVPLY

-447 MTLTISCLCMVILAF
+447 MTLTISCLCMAILAF

-468 TSEKIDT
+468 TSENIDSK
-475 NKKLKSLYI
+475 KKLKSLYI
-484 GAGVTGGLCLL
+484 GAGITGGLCLL

-503 GDFSAAS
+503 GDFTSAS
-510 DNSYGSSYSF
+510 DNSYGSSYGF

-536 ALRSLIF
+536 AIRSLIF
-543 IALAFALLFFFV
+543 IALAFTLLFFYI
-555 KGKIKTVIASVT
+555 KGKIKTLVASLA
-567 LIALCAAD
+567 LISLCAAD
-575 MIPVAYRYLNERSFV
+575 MIPVASRYLNERSFV
-590 KKEVRNKPFT
+590 KKEVRNKPFS
-600 ASEADKYILA
+600 ASEADKFILA

-646 RRYQELIEVHIS
+646 RRYQELIEVHLS
-658 KEIRDFTASLRTIST
+658 KEIRNFTASLRTIST

-694 LIYSPQAIPISN
+694 VIYAPQAMPISN

-715 VNNVDFVN
+715 VDSVNFVN

-729 LSLGLDSLTNT
+729 LSLGLDSLQNT
-740 VIVDK
+740 VIIDK
-745 STENAPVA
+745 AVKNAP
-753 KKYNSES
+753 KDQKYNSVN
-760 GKIELIKYEP
+760 GKIELVKYEP
-770 NAMTYKFSST
+770 NVMTYKFTST
-780 EDQLAVF
+780 ENQLAVF

-797 AYINGEI
+797 AYINGEKAE
-804 VSYFR
+804 YFR

-815 AMELKAGDYE
+815 AMELKAGDYT

-845 SILLTTASVY
+845 SILLTTALSC
-855 IIFAHLKN
+855 IIFAVFKN
-863 NFKR
+863 DFKR

>member
-1 MYIPINS
+1 MT
-8 KKNCNFGTFFLKNC
+8 KA
-22 PMKKFIPHII
+22 IPHII
-32 AIVSFLVIT
+32 AIVSFLIIT

-52 DIFGGDTQSYIG
+52 DIFGGDTQSYMG
-64 MAQEANTYNA
+64 MAQEANTFNQT
-74 NHDDQTLWTGSMF
+74 NDDQTLWTGSMF

-97 KDDNSVI
+97 KDDNSIV

-123 YLVGFYILLIA
+123 YLVGFYILL
-134 FGLSPYWA
+134 
-142 IAGSIAFAFGS
+142 IAFAFGS

-186 EKPYLGATLLAL
+186 KTPYLGATLLAL

-216 FIAIIFGISEI
+216 FIALILGVSEIIFS
-227 VFTIKEKTF
+227 IKEKTI
-236 KKFFTS
+236 KKFLLSTA
-242 IGFLCLGA
+242 FLCIGA
-250 ILAVGLNAT
+250 ILAVGMNAT

-279 TIIESGDKHGL
+279 TILESGDKHGL
-290 DLDYITAWSYGIDET
+290 DIDYITAWSYGIDET

-317 SHTYLDADSH
+317 SHTYLDSDTH
-327 TAQKMGQ
+327 TAEKMGQ
-334 ITGFRDTGKD
+334 VTGFRNSKKD
-344 LSSTDKERLART
+344 LSNADKERLART
-356 GNPKNLAELMYIQP
+356 GSPRNLVELMYIQP

-410 ITATILGILLS
+410 IAATILGILLS

-431 FFVNFVPLY
+431 FFVNYVPLY

-447 MTLTISCLCMVILAF
+447 MTLTISCLCMAILAF

-468 TSEKIDT
+468 TSENIDT
-475 NKKLKSLYI
+475 NKKLKALYI
-484 GAGVTGGLCLL
+484 GAGITGGLCIL
-495 FAIIPSLA
+495 FALIPSLA
-503 GDFSAAS
+503 GDFTSAS

-528 RMAMLQSD
+528 RIDMLQSD
-536 ALRSLIF
+536 AIRSLIF
-543 IALAFALLFFFV
+543 IALAFTLLFFYI
-555 KGKIKTVIASVT
+555 KGKIKALVASIALCV
-567 LIALCAAD
+567 LCAAD
-575 MIPVAYRYLNERSFV
+575 MIPVASRYLNERSFV
-590 KKEVRNKPFT
+590 KKEVKNRPFSP
-600 ASEADKYILA
+600 SEADKYILA

-646 RRYQELIEVHIS
+646 RRYQELIEVHLS
-658 KEIRDFTASLRTIST
+658 KEIRNFTASLRTINT

-694 LIYSPQAIPISN
+694 VIYAPQAMPISN

-715 VNNVDFVN
+715 VDNVNLVN

-729 LSLGLDSLTNT
+729 LSLGLDSLQNT
-740 VIVDK
+740 VVVDK
-745 STENAPVA
+745 AVENAPTDQ
-753 KKYNSES
+753 KYNSAN
-760 GKIELIKYEP
+760 GKIELIEYNP

-797 AYINGEI
+797 AYINGE
-804 VSYFR
+804 VAEYFR

-815 AMELKAGDYE
+815 AMELKAGDYT

-845 SILLTTASVY
+845 SILLTTAFGY
-855 IIFAHLKN
+855 IIFAVCKKD
-863 NFKR
+863 FIR

>member
-1 MYIPINS
+1 
-8 KKNCNFGTFFLKNC
+8 
-22 PMKKFIPHII
+22 MKKFLPHII
-32 AIVSFLVIT
+32 AIISFLVLT
-41 FAYLSPVFSGK
+41 FAFLSPVFSGK
-52 DIFGGDTQSYIG
+52 DIFGGDTQSYMG
-64 MAQEANTYNA
+64 MAQEANAYNET
-74 NHDDQTLWTGSMF
+74 HDDQTLWTGSMF

-97 KDDNSVI
+97 KDDNSII
-104 SLADDA
+104 SLTDDA
-110 LRVLPGPTYRVFL
+110 LRLLPGPTYRVFL

-180 YLGFKK
+180 YMGFRQN
-186 EKPYLGATLLAL
+186 KPYIGATLLAL

-216 FIAIIFGISEI
+216 FIAIILGISEI
-227 VFTIKEKTF
+227 VFAIKEKTI

-242 IGFLCLGA
+242 LGFLALGA

-290 DLDYITAWSYGIDET
+290 DIDYITAWSYGIDET
-305 LTLLIPDFKGGS
+305 FTLLIPDFKGGA

-334 ITGFRDTGKD
+334 ITGFRNTNKD
-344 LSSTDKERLART
+344 LSNADKERLART
-356 GNPKNLAELMYIQP
+356 GNPRNLAELMYIQP

-398 CIIVPNRQRYWL
+398 CILVPNKQRWWL
-410 ITATILGILLS
+410 ISATILGILLS

-431 FFVNFVPLY
+431 FFVNYVPLY

-462 LAIKEL
+462 LGVKEL
-468 TSEKIDT
+468 ISNDVDSK
-475 NKKLKSLYI
+475 KKLKSLYI
-484 GAGVTGGLCLL
+484 GAGITGGLCLL
-495 FAIIPSLA
+495 FTLIPSLA
-503 GDFSAAS
+503 GDFTSTS

-520 LTETLPQD
+520 LTETLPLD
-528 RMAMLQSD
+528 REEMLRAD
-536 ALRSLIF
+536 ALRSLVF
-543 IALAFALLFFFV
+543 IALAFTLLFIYV
-555 KGKIKTVIASVT
+555 KGKINALVAS
-567 LIALCAAD
+567 IALCVLCATD
-575 MIPVAYRYLNERSFV
+575 MIPVAHRYLNERSFV
-590 KKEVRNKPFT
+590 KKEAKNKPFT
-600 ASEADKYILA
+600 ASDADKYILA
-610 DKTEDFRVLNLTVD
+610 DKSEEFRVLNLTVD
-624 VFNSS
+624 IFNSS

-646 RRYQELIEVHIS
+646 RRYQELIEVHLS
-658 KEIRDFTASLRTIST
+658 KEIRDFTSSLRTIST
-673 LGEAEEIFKQ
+673 LGEAEEIFKK

-694 LIYSPQAIPISN
+694 VIYTPQAMPISN
-706 PYKLGNAWL
+706 PYKMDNAWL
-715 VNNVDFVN
+715 VDNINLVN
-723 SADEEM
+723 SADEEI

-745 STENAPVA
+745 STENAPND
-753 KKYNSES
+753 KKYNSAN

-770 NAMTYKFSST
+770 NSMTYKFSST

-797 AYINGEI
+797 AYINDEE
-804 VSYFR
+804 VPYFR

-815 AMELKAGDYE
+815 AMELKAGDYT

-845 SILLTTASVY
+845 SILLTTALAC

>member
-1 MYIPINS
+1 
-8 KKNCNFGTFFLKNC
+8 
-22 PMKKFIPHII
+22 MKKSIPHII

-52 DIFGGDTQSYIG
+52 DIFGGDTQSYMG
-64 MAQEANTYNA
+64 MAHEANTYNA
-74 NHDDQTLWTGSMF
+74 THDEQTLWTGSMF

-97 KDDNSVI
+97 KDDSSII
-104 SLADDA
+104 SILDDT
-110 LRVLPGPTYRVFL
+110 LRLLPGPVYKVFL

-134 FGLSPYWA
+134 FGLSPYLA
-142 IAGSIAFAFGS
+142 IAGSIAFSFGS
-153 YNLIIIVAGHNTKA
+153 YNLIILVAGHNTKA
-167 VAIAYMAPIIASI
+167 IAIAYMAPIIASI

-186 EKPYLGATLLAL
+186 KTPYLGATLLAL

-216 FIAIIFGISEI
+216 FIAIILGISEI
-227 VFTIKEKTF
+227 VFAIKEKTI
-236 KKFFTS
+236 KKFLLSTA
-242 IGFLCLGA
+242 FLCLGA
-250 ILAVGLNAT
+250 MLAVGLNAT
-259 RLITTAEYSKHTMRG
+259 RLITTAEYSKYTMRG

-279 TIIESGDKHGL
+279 TLIESGDKHGL
-290 DLDYITAWSYGIDET
+290 DIDYITAWSYGIDET

-317 SHTYLDADSH
+317 SATYLDADSH

-334 ITGFRDTGKD
+334 LTGFRDTGKE
-344 LSSTDKERLART
+344 LSSTDKERLSRT
-356 GNPKNLAELMYIQP
+356 NNPKNLAELMYIQP

-410 ITATILGILLS
+410 IAATILGILLS

-431 FFVNFVPLY
+431 FFVNYVPLY

-447 MTLTISCLCMVILAF
+447 MTLTISCLCMAILAF

-468 TSEKIDT
+468 TSESVDT
-475 NKKLKSLYI
+475 KEKLKALYI
-484 GAGVTGGLCLL
+484 GVGITGGLCLL
-495 FAIIPSLA
+495 FALIPSLA

-510 DNSYGSSYSF
+510 DNSYGSTYSF
-520 LTETLPQD
+520 LTQTLPLD
-528 RMAMLQSD
+528 RMEMLQAD

-543 IALAFALLFFFV
+543 IALAFALLFFYV
-555 KGKIKTVIASVT
+555 KGKIKTIVASIA
-567 LIALCAAD
+567 LIILCAAD
-575 MIPVAYRYLNERSFV
+575 MIPVAHRYLNERSFV
-590 KKEVRNKPFT
+590 KKEVTNKPFS
-600 ASEADKYILA
+600 ASDADKYILA

-624 VFNSS
+624 IFNSS

-646 RRYQELIEVHIS
+646 RRYQELIEVHLS
-658 KEIRDFTASLRTIST
+658 KEIRNFTYSLKTIST
-673 LGEAEEIFKQ
+673 LAEAEEAFKQ

-694 LIYSPQAIPISN
+694 VIYAPQAMPIVN
-706 PYKLGNAWL
+706 PYKMGNAWL
-715 VNNVDFVN
+715 VDNVNLVN

-729 LSLGLDSLTNT
+729 LSLGLDSLANT

-745 STENAPVA
+745 STENAPA
-753 KKYNSES
+753 NKKYNSAN
-760 GKIELIKYEP
+760 GKIELINYEP
-770 NAMTYKFSST
+770 NVMTYKFSST

-787 SEIYYPDGWN
+787 SEIYYPEGWN
-797 AYINGEI
+797 AYINGEKAT
-804 VSYFR
+804 YFR

-815 AMELKAGDYE
+815 AMNLKAGDYT

-845 SILLTTASVY
+845 SILLTTAFGY
-855 IIFAHLKN
+855 IIFAV
-863 NFKR
+863 FKKKPNEQ

>member
-1 MYIPINS
+1 
-8 KKNCNFGTFFLKNC
+8 
-22 PMKKFIPHII
+22 MKKAIPHII
-32 AIVSFLVIT
+32 AIVSFLIIT

-52 DIFGGDTQSYIG
+52 DIFGGDTQSYVG
-64 MAQEANTYNA
+64 MAHEANTYNA
-74 NHDDQTLWTGSMF
+74 THDEQTLWTGSMF

-97 KDDNSVI
+97 KDDSSII
-104 SLADDA
+104 SMLDDT
-110 LRVLPGPTYRVFL
+110 LRLLPGPVYKVFL

-134 FGLSPYWA
+134 FGLSPYLA
-142 IAGSIAFAFGS
+142 IAGSIAFSFGS
-153 YNLIIIVAGHNTKA
+153 YNLIILVAGHNTKA
-167 VAIAYMAPIIASI
+167 IAIAYMAPIIASI

-198 FLGLGLYANH
+198 FLGLGIYANH

-216 FIAIIFGISEI
+216 FIAIILGISEI
-227 VFTIKEKTF
+227 VFAIKEKTI
-236 KKFFTS
+236 KKFLISF
-242 IGFLCLGA
+242 GFLCLGA
-250 ILAVGLNAT
+250 VLAIGLNAT
-259 RLITTAEYSKHTMRG
+259 RLLTTAEYSKYTMRG

-279 TIIESGDKHGL
+279 TLIESGNKHGL
-290 DLDYITAWSYGIDET
+290 DIDYITAWSYGIDET

-317 SHTYLDADSH
+317 SATYLDADSH

-334 ITGFRDTGKD
+334 LTGFRDTGKD

-356 GNPKNLAELMYIQP
+356 NNPKNLAELMYIQP

-410 ITATILGILLS
+410 IAATILGILLS

-431 FFVNFVPLY
+431 FFVNYVPLY

-447 MTLTISCLCMVILAF
+447 MTLTISCLCMAILAF

-468 TSEKIDT
+468 MDENVDT
-475 NKKLKSLYI
+475 KKKLKSLYI
-484 GAGVTGGLCLL
+484 GAGITGGLCLI
-495 FAIIPSLA
+495 FALIPSLA
-503 GDFSAAS
+503 GDFSASS
-510 DNSYGSSYSF
+510 DNSYGSTYSF
-520 LTETLPQD
+520 LTQTLPLD
-528 RMAMLQSD
+528 RMEMLQAD

-543 IALAFALLFFFV
+543 IALALALLFFYV
-555 KGKIKTVIASVT
+555 KGKVKTIVASIA
-567 LIALCAAD
+567 LIILCAAD
-575 MIPVAYRYLNERSFV
+575 MIPVAHRYLNERSFV
-590 KKEVRNKPFT
+590 KKEVTNKPFS
-600 ASEADKYILA
+600 ASDADKYILA

-624 VFNSS
+624 IFNSS

-646 RRYQELIEVHIS
+646 RRYQELIEVHLS
-658 KEIRDFTASLRTIST
+658 KEIRNFTYSLKTIST
-673 LGEAEEIFKQ
+673 LAEAEEAFKQ

-694 LIYSPQAIPISN
+694 VIFAPQAMPIVN
-706 PYKLGNAWL
+706 PYKMGNAWL
-715 VNNVDFVN
+715 VDNVNLVN

-729 LSLGLDSLTNT
+729 LSLGLDSLANT

-745 STENAPVA
+745 STENAPA
-753 KKYNSES
+753 DKKYNSAN
-760 GKIELIKYEP
+760 GKIELINYEP
-770 NAMTYKFSST
+770 NVMTYKFSSA

-797 AYINGEI
+797 AYINGEKAT
-804 VSYFR
+804 YFR

-815 AMELKAGDYE
+815 AMNLKAGDYT

-845 SILLTTASVY
+845 SILLTTALSS
-855 IIFAHLKN
+855 IIFVTFKKRGLK
-863 NFKR
+863 